1 MDAAINSQH
10 MPLTY
15 RDRGTSGTQLHI
27 VSGQVVVGSFW
38 KAALSVTAGQ
48 AVRWHWTFHSGPT
61 TAAAHG
67 AADSLDDAKALFEEL
82 WSAWLDAA
90 GLKES

>member
-1 MDAAINSQH
+1 

-27 VSGQVVVGSFW
+27 VSGQVVVGSSW
-38 KAALSVTAGQ
+38 KAALSVTAGKD
-48 AVRWHWTFHSGPT
+48 VRWHWTFHSGPT
-61 TAAAHG
+61 ADPHG
-67 AADSLDDAKALFEEL
+67 AADSLDDAKAMIEEL
-82 WSAWLDAA
+82 WTAWLDAA

>member
-1 MDAAINSQH
+1 
-10 MPLTY
+10 MPLNY
-15 RDRGTSGTQLHI
+15 RDRRTSGTQLDI
-27 VSGQVVVGSFW
+27 MSGKVVVGSMW

-67 AADSLDDAKALFEEL
+67 APDSLDDGTQMEKPSKQ
-82 WSAWLDAA
+82 W
-90 GLKES
+90 GLTKPRSMM

>member
-1 MDAAINSQH
+1 

-15 RDRGTSGTQLHI
+15 RDRGTSGAQFDI
-27 VSGQVVVGSFW
+27 VSGQVVVGSLW

-48 AVRWHWTFHSGPT
+48 AVRWHWTFHPGPT
-61 TAAAHG
+61 EDAHG
-67 AADSLDDAKALFEEL
+67 AADSPDDAKARIEEL
-82 WSAWLDAA
+82 WTAWLEAA